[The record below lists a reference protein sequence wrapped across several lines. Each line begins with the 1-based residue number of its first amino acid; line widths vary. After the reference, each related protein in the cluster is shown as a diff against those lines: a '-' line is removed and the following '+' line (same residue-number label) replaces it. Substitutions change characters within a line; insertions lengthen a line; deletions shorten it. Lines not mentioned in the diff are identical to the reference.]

1 VDDARSEG
9 WNRNLSL
16 REPRDTIRLH
26 LETTLQQLQER
37 QSRPAWI
44 QKGHRITRL
53 RPPSHPDTPLLLLS
67 QVVLMGNTGTTTGAT
82 GTAANGRGGSSW
94 MEEERESRQQDIDQ
108 SRKELNK
115 AL

>member
-1 VDDARSEG
+1 
-9 WNRNLSL
+9 
-16 REPRDTIRLH
+16 
-26 LETTLQQLQER
+26 
-37 QSRPAWI
+37 
-44 QKGHRITRL
+44 
-53 RPPSHPDTPLLLLS
+53 
-67 QVVLMGNTGTTTGAT
+67 MGNTGTTTGAT